1 MQELDQYFTSE
12 VTNKLFRP
20 WNASFGLDIFS
31 LNVQRGRD
39 HGLGGYPRWRR
50 QCGLEKIKQFED
62 LSLVMPNRLVSL
74 LKSHYQSVYDIDL
87 YVAGILENHLP
98 NSEVGPTMACL
109 IGEQFRRLKYGDRF
123 WYENSGQVN
132 SFTAG
137 RQRKSAF
144 WKLKNFF
151 QFLSQKF

>member
-1 MQELDQYFTSE
+1 
-12 VTNKLFRP
+12 
-20 WNASFGLDIFS
+20 
-31 LNVQRGRD
+31 
-39 HGLGGYPRWRR
+39 
-50 QCGLEKIKQFED
+50 
-62 LSLVMPNRLVSL
+62 MPNRLVSL